1 MLTNNLNQFFQPG
14 FSDEFHLSSHKGQL
28 EGGRLCEDVFCR
40 RIPVGLEFIG
50 HEPDAHSKAVDE
62 VEGLSHCVENL
73 EQFCRRNN
81 DGCGWEMLCVP
92 GYQV

>member
-1 MLTNNLNQFFQPG
+1 MGSFPRKIAGEPIRVSRLHDN
-14 FSDEFHLSSHKGQL
+14 L

-50 HEPDAHSKAVDE
+50 HEPNAHSKAVDE

-73 EQFCRRNN
+73 EQFCRRND